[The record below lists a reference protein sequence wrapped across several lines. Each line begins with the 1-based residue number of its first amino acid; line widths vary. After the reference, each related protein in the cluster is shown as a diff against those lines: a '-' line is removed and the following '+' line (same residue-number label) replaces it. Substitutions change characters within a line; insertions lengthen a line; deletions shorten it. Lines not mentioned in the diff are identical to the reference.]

1 MEIKQKT
8 AFEHLHL
15 QSMLVKC
22 RKYSFKLLYIL
33 IIIHIR
39 LAVYGTHTPS
49 FHTCT
54 TATPFTMY
62 IQTFIMFL
70 QKLIPQSSPSPP
82 PTAPHSHTH
91 TQHTYNICST
101 IYKAHIIYML
111 RLRELR
117 KHTHSYITG
126 NNNC

>member
-39 LAVYGTHTPS
+39 LDVYGTHTVVPYMHDCDTIYNVHS
-49 FHTCT
+49 NIYHVSSKTYTTIITIT
-54 TATPFTMY
+54 TANRTAFT
-62 IQTFIMFL
+62 
-70 QKLIPQSSPSPP
+70 
-82 PTAPHSHTH
+82 HTH
-91 TQHTYNICST
+91 PTYV
-101 IYKAHIIYML
+101 
-111 RLRELR
+111 
-117 KHTHSYITG
+117 
-126 NNNC
+126 